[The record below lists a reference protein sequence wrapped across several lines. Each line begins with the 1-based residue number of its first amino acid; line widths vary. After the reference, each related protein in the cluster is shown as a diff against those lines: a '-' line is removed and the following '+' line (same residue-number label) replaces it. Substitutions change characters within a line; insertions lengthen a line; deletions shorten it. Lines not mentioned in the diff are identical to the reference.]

1 MNRSITK
8 VILSLLVIFLFSYSN
23 KTFSSVLPGDDA
35 YAAVAETMPEPVG
48 GLPQI
53 YKKIS
58 YPVMAVK
65 AGVQGKVYI
74 MAFINENGDV
84 DEAKVIKGIGMGCDE
99 EAVRAVKDS
108 KFKPASNKG
117 QSIKAKSTLAIV
129 FKINN

>member
-8 VILSLLVIFLFSYSN
+8 VILSLLIIFLFSYSN

>member
-8 VILSLLVIFLFSYSN
+8 VILSLVVIFLLSYSN

-35 YAAVAETMPEPVG
+35 YAAVAESMPEPVG